1 MQHKPFSVISSLRAW
16 TLVYD
21 PKINRANPQLKGSLY
36 VKFHDVNCK
45 GKVIMHKNIFMNQ
58 CSATLT
64 FDLLTHEIIRA
75 HLRLMGS
82 LYVKFHDN
90 KCKGKYNN
98 AKRSIPAH
106 PTPIVT
112 FTFELWPPKSIG
124 LTMVNMSAK
133 LNEEAQNGL
142 VCVWFTAYLVFPYVS
157 TVTLT
162 FDL

>member
-1 MQHKPFSVISSLRAW
+1 
-16 TLVYD
+16 
-21 PKINRANPQLKGSLY
+21 
-36 VKFHDVNCK
+36 
-45 GKVIMHKNIFMNQ
+45 MHKNIFMNQ

-112 FTFELWPPKSIG
+112 FTFEL
-124 LTMVNMSAK
+124 
-133 LNEEAQNGL
+133 
-142 VCVWFTAYLVFPYVS
+142 
-157 TVTLT
+157 
-162 FDL
+162 